1 MILTRQS
8 KTLLESSLILGVF
21 TVVGKLVGLL
31 RDRILA
37 GQFGASTEL
46 DVYYA
51 AFRIPDLVFNLLILG
66 ATSSAIVPIFI
77 EYYQKDKAGA
87 WRIAQNFLNV
97 MVAGVAILSV
107 LVFILA
113 GPIAHLIGPGFSP
126 TETKILANLMRIML
140 LSTLIFAVSTI
151 LGSILH
157 ALQRFLVYALAPVF
171 YNLGIIAGAVFF
183 VPLFERWGYSG
194 IYGLGVGVVLGALF
208 HLLIQL
214 PVALREGF
222 RFGTLFNLSDH
233 AFRRMI
239 TLMIPRTLALGAYN
253 IGLTIVTSVA
263 SLLGSGSI
271 TIINLA
277 TNLQFVPVSV
287 IGISLA
293 TAVFPQL
300 SSHAITQ
307 DVPEFK
313 RKLNHVLWITLILTG
328 LIAILIFIFR
338 QLIIDIIF
346 QVGNFKE
353 ADRALTASVLGIFMF
368 SVMSQSL
375 MHVIT
380 RAYYAFQNTK
390 TPFLVAVFSII
401 LNVWLSYVLGLQL
414 KMGVRGIAISTVI
427 AYNINFVLLYIL
439 FRRRYF

>member
-1 MILTRQS
+1 MFKSKILRAS
-8 KTLLESSLILGVF
+8 VLIGSLTI
-21 TVVGKLVGLL
+21 VGKVIGLL

-37 GQFGASTEL
+37 GQFGATTEL

-51 AFRIPDLVFNLLILG
+51 AFRIPDLIFNLFILG

-77 EYYQKDKAGA
+77 EYYQREKEGA

-97 MVAGVAILSV
+97 MVVAVAVLSAVV
-107 LVFILA
+107 LVFA
-113 GPIAHLIGPGFSP
+113 QPIAHLIGPGFGP
-126 TETKILANLMRIML
+126 QEIDILANLMRIML

-157 ALQRFLVYALAPVF
+157 ALQRFLVYAMAPIF
-171 YNLGIIAGAVFF
+171 YNLGIIVGAIFL
-183 VPLFERWGYSG
+183 VPLFEQWGYRG
-194 IYGLGVGVVLGALF
+194 IYGLGLGVVLGAVF
-208 HLLIQL
+208 HLLVQL
-214 PVALREGF
+214 PVARREGF
-222 RFGTLFNLSDH
+222 KFGILFDVSDH

-239 TLMIPRTLALGAYN
+239 TLMIPRTLSLGAYN
-253 IGLTIVTSVA
+253 VGITIVTSIA

-300 SSHAITQ
+300 SSDATSK
-307 DVPEFK
+307 DLSEFK
-313 RKLNHVLWITLILTG
+313 RKLNHALKTTLLLTSV
-328 LIAILIFIFR
+328 IALLMFIFK

-346 QVGNFKE
+346 QVGSFKE
-353 ADRALTASVLGIFMF
+353 ADRILTASVLGIFMF
-368 SVMSQSL
+368 SVMAQSL

-390 TPFLVAVFSII
+390 TPFVVALLAIM
-401 LNVWLSYVLGLQL
+401 LNVGLSYILGLRFE
-414 KMGVRGIAISTVI
+414 MGIRGIAYATVI
-427 AYNINFVLLYIL
+427 AYNLNFIMLYIL

>member
-1 MILTRQS
+1 MFKS
-8 KTLLESSLILGVF
+8 KIFRASVLLGSFTILG
-21 TVVGKLVGLL
+21 KLIGLL

-77 EYYQKDKAGA
+77 EYYQRDKAGA

-97 MVAGVAILSV
+97 MVVGVAILSV
-107 LVFILA
+107 IVFIFA
-113 GPIAHLIGPGFSP
+113 QPIAHLIGPGFGLG
-126 TETKILANLMRIML
+126 ETDVLANLMRIML
-140 LSTLIFAVSTI
+140 LSTLVFAVSTI

-171 YNLGIIAGAVFF
+171 YNLGIIFGAVYL
-183 VPLFERWGYSG
+183 VPLFEQWGYHG
-194 IYGLGVGVVLGALF
+194 IYGLGFGVVLGAVL
-208 HLLIQL
+208 HLAIQL

-222 RFGTLFNLSDH
+222 RFGTFFDVSDH
-233 AFRRMI
+233 AFRRMV
-239 TLMIPRTLALGAYN
+239 TLMIPRTLSLGAYN
-253 IGLTIVTSVA
+253 IGLTVVTSIA

-277 TNLQFVPVSV
+277 TNLQYVPVSV
-287 IGISLA
+287 VGISLA
-293 TAVFPQL
+293 TAIFPQL
-300 SSHAITQ
+300 ASHATTQ
-307 DVPEFK
+307 DIPEFK
-313 RKLNHVLWITLILTG
+313 RKLNRALKITLISTS
-328 LIAILIFIFR
+328 LIAVLMFVFR

-353 ADRALTASVLGIFMF
+353 ADRVLTATVLGIFMF
-368 SVMSQSL
+368 SVMAQSL
-375 MHVIT
+375 MHIIT

-390 TPFLVAVFSII
+390 TPFVVALFSIV
-401 LNVWLSYVLGLQL
+401 LNVLLSYIFGLRMG
-414 KMGVRGIAISTVI
+414 MGVRGIAIATVL
-427 AYNINFVLLYIL
+427 AYNINFVLLYTL

>member
-1 MILTRQS
+1 MFKS
-8 KTLLESSLILGVF
+8 KIFRASVLLGFF
-21 TVVGKLVGLL
+21 TIVGKLIGLL
-31 RDRILA
+31 RDRILV

-77 EYYQKDKAGA
+77 EYYQRDKAGA
-87 WRIAQNFLNV
+87 WRVAQNFLNV
-97 MVAGVAILSV
+97 MVAGVAVLSI
-107 LVFILA
+107 LVFVFA
-113 GPIAHLIGPGFSP
+113 EPIAYLIGPGFGP
-126 TETKILANLMRIML
+126 AEIKILANLMRIML

-171 YNLGIIAGAVFF
+171 YNLGIIAGVVFF
-183 VPLFERWGYSG
+183 VPLFERWGYNG
-194 IYGLGVGVVLGALF
+194 IYGLGFGVVLGALL

-222 RFGTLFNLSDH
+222 RFGKLFDISDH
-233 AFRRMI
+233 TFRRMI

-253 IGLTIVTSVA
+253 IGLTIITSIA

-300 SSHAITQ
+300 SSHAVTQ
-307 DVPEFK
+307 DIPEFK
-313 RKLNHVLWITLILTG
+313 RKLNHALRVTFILTG
-328 LIAILIFIFR
+328 IIAVFMFVFR

-346 QVGNFKE
+346 QVGTFKE
-353 ADRALTASVLGIFMF
+353 TDRALTASVLGIFMF
-368 SVMSQSL
+368 SVIAQSL

-390 TPFLVAVFSII
+390 TPFLVAISSIV
-401 LNVWLSYVLGLQL
+401 LNVLLSYILGLQL
-414 KMGVRGIAISTVI
+414 GMGVKGIAIATVI
-427 AYNINFVLLYIL
+427 AYNINFMFLYIL

>member
-1 MILTRQS
+1 MDLKS
-8 KTLLESSLILGVF
+8 KLFQASVVLGSF
-21 TVVGKLVGLL
+21 TIIGKLIGLW

-37 GQFGASTEL
+37 GQFGASAEL
-46 DVYYA
+46 DLYYA
-51 AFRIPDLVFNLLILG
+51 AFRIPDLVFNLFILG

-77 EYYQKDKAGA
+77 EYYQKEKAGA
-87 WRIAQNFLNV
+87 WKVAQNFLNV
-97 MVAGVAILSV
+97 MVACVAVLSLVV
-107 LVFILA
+107 LVFA
-113 GPIAHLIGPGFSP
+113 EPIAHLIGPGFGP
-126 TETKILANLMRIML
+126 VEIDILANLMRIML

-171 YNLGIIAGAVFF
+171 YNLGIIAGAVYL
-183 VPLFERWGYSG
+183 VPLFERWGYNG
-194 IYGLGVGVVLGALF
+194 IYGLGFGVVLGALL

-222 RFGTLFNLSDH
+222 RFGTLFDLSDH

-253 IGLTIVTSVA
+253 IGLTIVTSIA
-263 SLLGSGSI
+263 SLVGSGSI

-300 SSHAITQ
+300 SSHASTK
-307 DVPEFK
+307 DLGEFK
-313 RKLNHVLWITLILTG
+313 IKLNHALKVTLVLTTI
-328 LIAILIFIFR
+328 IAVLMFVFR
-338 QLIIDIIF
+338 QLIIDVIF
-346 QVGNFKE
+346 QVGNFSE
-353 ADRALTASVLGIFMF
+353 TDRVLTASVLGIFMF
-368 SVMSQSL
+368 SVMAQSL

-380 RAYYAFQNTK
+380 RAYYAFQNTR
-390 TPFLVAVFSII
+390 TPFVVALLAIV
-401 LNVWLSYVLGLQL
+401 LNVALSYVLGLHFG
-414 KMGVRGIAISTVI
+414 MGVRGIAIATVL
-427 AYNINFVLLYIL
+427 AYNLNFIALYIL
-439 FRRRYF
+439 FRRLYF

>member
-1 MILTRQS
+1 MFKS
-8 KTLLESSLILGVF
+8 KIFRASVLLGSFTILG
-21 TVVGKLVGLL
+21 KLIGLL

-77 EYYQKDKAGA
+77 EYYQRDKAGA

-97 MVAGVAILSV
+97 MVVGVVGLSMVV
-107 LVFILA
+107 LVFA
-113 GPIAHLIGPGFSP
+113 QPIAHLIGPGFGP
-126 TETKILANLMRIML
+126 AETEILANLMRIML
-140 LSTLIFAVSTI
+140 LSTLIFAISTI

-171 YNLGIIAGAVFF
+171 YNFGIIAGAVFF
-183 VPLFERWGYSG
+183 VPLFEQWGYQG
-194 IYGLGVGVVLGALF
+194 IYGLGFGVVLGALL
-208 HLLIQL
+208 HLIIQL
-214 PVALREGF
+214 PVAMREGF
-222 RFGTLFNLSDH
+222 RFGLVFDTSDH

-239 TLMIPRTLALGAYN
+239 TLMVPRTLALGAHN
-253 IGLTIVTSVA
+253 IGLTIVTSIA

-277 TNLQFVPVSV
+277 TNLQYVPVSI

-293 TAVFPQL
+293 TAIFPQL

-307 DVPEFK
+307 DIPEFK
-313 RKLNHVLWITLILTG
+313 RKLNHALKIALILTS
-328 LIAILIFIFR
+328 LIAVSMFVFR

-353 ADRALTASVLGIFMF
+353 ADRALTATVLGIFMF
-368 SVMSQSL
+368 SVIAQSL
-375 MHVIT
+375 IHIIT

-390 TPFLVAVFSII
+390 TPFLVAILSIG
-401 LNVWLSYVLGLQL
+401 LNVLLSYILGLRL
-414 KMGVRGIAISTVI
+414 EMGVRGIAIATVV
-427 AYNINFVLLYIL
+427 AYNINFIFLYTL